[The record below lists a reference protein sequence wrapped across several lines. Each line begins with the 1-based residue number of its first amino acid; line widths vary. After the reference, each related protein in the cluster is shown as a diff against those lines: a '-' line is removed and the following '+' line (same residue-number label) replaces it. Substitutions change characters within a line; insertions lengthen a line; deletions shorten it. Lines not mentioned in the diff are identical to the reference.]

1 MSVIFDKLNEH
12 RIILLSLIIV
22 VGILLTVMTFYSP
35 FVSDNYDRDYKEIA
49 EKIKICDKK
58 YDVVPGMKDREAS
71 ENYVLWRDCILNAQT

>member
-1 MSVIFDKLNEH
+1 MSIIFDKLNEH
-12 RIILLSLIIV
+12 RIIVLSLIIV

-35 FVSDNYDRDYKEIA
+35 FTANYDRDYKEIA
-49 EKIKICDKK
+49 KKIKICDEK